1 MDAAAIAALITA
13 ISNVITV
20 AAPLVIQAEQNA
32 QPFAAAIVNMF
43 KGTNLTADDIKDLLA
58 KANALSA
65 QIQDPTFIAPAQSD
79 DV

>member
-1 MDAAAIAALITA
+1 MDAASIAALISA

-32 QPFAAAIVNMF
+32 QPFAEAIVNMF
-43 KGTNLTADDIKDLLA
+43 KGTNLTDADIDNLIA

-65 QIQDPTFIAPAQSD
+65 QIQDPNFIAPAQPD

>member
-13 ISNVITV
+13 VSNVITV

-32 QPFAAAIVNMF
+32 KPFAQAIVNMF
-43 KGTNLTADDIKDLLA
+43 KGTNLTDDDINALIA

-65 QIQDPTFIAPAQSD
+65 QIQDPNFIAPAQPD